1 MHKKALE
8 EPEIAA
14 ICNAALLGLQ
24 YLHSCQYIHRDI
36 KAGNIL
42 LTEDG
47 AVKLGKHR
55 HHNLLMTEFCGYLS
69 KYAVGSSL
77 DKPAFML
84 T

>member
-8 EPEIAA
+8 ESEIAA
-14 ICNAALLGLQ
+14 ICNSALLGLQ

-47 AVKLGKHR
+47 AVKLGVH
-55 HHNLLMTEFCGYLS
+55 HNHNLLIRLLLRDVT
-69 KYAVGSSL
+69 
-77 DKPAFML
+77 
-84 T
+84 